1 MVPYENAI
9 LTKAEVGLT
18 HQCHDITPETDKG
31 TTRHN
36 QQRANANSRAMK
48 SSYNKEA
55 PRLHTRW
62 AKRLTWI
69 IAIAWVLSI
78 SVSLVWNWQQLD
90 RTAVA
95 LAANEARASFQKDL
109 VYRRWAAMQG
119 GVYVPPSE
127 NTPPN
132 PFLAHLPNRDLTTT
146 DGKKLTLVNPAYMTR
161 QVHELG
167 MEQYGVQGHITS
179 LKPIRPKNAADPW
192 ETHALKAFESGA
204 NEISSI
210 EQMKDGTFLRLMR
223 PLVTEQSCLKCH
235 ASQGYKA
242 GEIRGGISVSVPMGP
257 YVNATRGTQKA
268 LASAHGTAGL
278 LGLVFLFVAGSR
290 LRRSERALW
299 ESEERFRQLVES
311 APTPIM
317 AHQDGRFVLVNA
329 ATVTLFGARAS
340 DELIGTPIID
350 RVHPDCRTLVRE
362 RIGQMISTGGS
373 VPLIEERL
381 LRMDGSIIDAEVVA
395 TSFVH
400 QGKPTVQI
408 VIRDITER
416 KRVEADLLHHKAQL
430 EAIYNSAPIMMCL
443 VNEQG
448 QIERMNRAMAE
459 LAGPLA
465 SERKQLKPGEVLG
478 CINALTTSE
487 GCGSSPNCIDCP
499 LKIAIQK
506 TLQTG
511 VVQNQVEASIQVTRE
526 GGKHTMVVS
535 ASTTTLRLGKELK
548 LLLCFQDITQQRQ
561 LEQQLQQ
568 VQKMEAI
575 GQLAGGVAHDFNNM
589 LAAIM
594 MNLSLLQG
602 NSSLDMESNQLL
614 LELMDSAKRAA
625 RLTRQL
631 LMFSRRA
638 SMEIRS
644 LDLNELV
651 TNLLKMLHRLIGE
664 NIELRFD
671 RCSGLPT
678 VQADPGMIEQVLMNL
693 CLNSRDAMPRGGTL
707 TIVLESIEIDEA
719 RAKKHAEGR
728 VGTYVCLSVAD
739 TGIGMDNSTLE
750 RIFQPFFTTKE
761 VGKGTG
767 LGLATVH
774 GIIGQHRGWIEVES
788 QLGHGTRFYVF
799 IPAVKTKTESPELAD
814 KSTLFRGHE
823 TILLV
828 EDDVNLLQVTKR
840 SLQLLG
846 YQVLEA
852 SNATEALSVWN
863 QHSLR
868 IDLLITDMIMPGEMT
883 GGELAN
889 KLRELKPSLKVI
901 VVSGYTFGLEVTEN
915 SAIQG
920 QQIHHLQKPYQIE
933 DLSRFIRTCLGVLIF
948 PE

>member
-1 MVPYENAI
+1 
-9 LTKAEVGLT
+9 
-18 HQCHDITPETDKG
+18 
-31 TTRHN
+31 
-36 QQRANANSRAMK
+36 MK
-48 SSYNKEA
+48 SSHNKEF

-62 AKRLTWI
+62 ANRLTWI
-69 IAIAWVLSI
+69 IAVAWVLSI
-78 SVSLVWNWQQLD
+78 SVSLVWNWQQLG

-109 VYRRWAAMQG
+109 VYRRWAALQG

-127 NTPPN
+127 KTPPN
-132 PFLAHLPNRDLTTT
+132 PYLAHLPNRDLTTT

-167 MEQYGVQGHITS
+167 MEQYGVRGHITS
-179 LKPIRPKNAADPW
+179 LKPIRPENAADPW
-192 ETHALKAFESGA
+192 ETRALQAFESGA
-204 NEISSI
+204 KEISSI
-210 EQMKDGTFLRLMR
+210 EKINDGTFLRLMR

-242 GEIRGGISVSVPMGP
+242 GEVRGGISVSVPMGP
-257 YVNATRGTQKA
+257 YVAATRGTQQA
-268 LASAHGTAGL
+268 LASAHGIAGL

-290 LRRSERALW
+290 LRRSEAALW
-299 ESEERFRQLVES
+299 ESEERYRQLVES

-317 AHQDGRFVLVNA
+317 AHQDGRFALVNA

-340 DELIGTPIID
+340 DELIGTPVID
-350 RVHPDCRTLVRE
+350 RVHPDFRTLVRE
-362 RIGQMISTGGS
+362 RIEQMTSTGGS
-373 VPLIEERL
+373 VPLIEEKL

-416 KRVEADLLHHKAQL
+416 KRVEADLLRHKAQL
-430 EAIYNSAPIMMCL
+430 EAIYDSTPIMMCL
-443 VNEQG
+443 LNEQG

-459 LAGPLA
+459 LAKPLA
-465 SERKQLKPGEVLG
+465 SDGKQLRPSEVLG
-478 CINALTTSE
+478 CINALTAQE
-487 GCGSSPNCIDCP
+487 GCGSSQNCIDCP
-499 LKIAIQK
+499 LKLAIQK

-511 VVQNQVEASIQVTRE
+511 SVQNQVEASIQLAGK
-526 GGKHTMVVS
+526 GGKRTMVVS
-535 ASTTTLRLGKELK
+535 ASTTTLRLGNELK

-568 VQKMEAI
+568 VQKLEAI

-602 NSSLDMESNQLL
+602 NPSLDMEGKQLL
-614 LELMDSAKRAA
+614 LELMDSTKRSA

-638 SMEIRS
+638 SMEIQN
-644 LDLNELV
+644 LNLNELV

-664 NIELRFD
+664 NIDLRFE
-671 RCSGLPT
+671 RCPGLPA
-678 VQADPGMIEQVLMNL
+678 VQADSGMMEQVLMNL
-693 CLNSRDAMPRGGTL
+693 CLNARDAMPRGGTL
-707 TIVLESIEIDEA
+707 TIALGSVEIDK
-719 RAKKHAEGR
+719 AKAKEHAEGR
-728 VGTYVCLSVAD
+728 VGAYVCLSVTD
-739 TGIGMDNSTLE
+739 TGIGMDKSTLD

-774 GIIGQHRGWIEVES
+774 GIVGQHQGWIDVES
-788 QLGHGTRFYVF
+788 QVGQGTRFRVF
-799 IPAVKTKTESPELAD
+799 IPATKSTAGSSEFVD
-814 KSTLFRGHE
+814 KSTLFKGHE

-828 EDDVNLLQVTKR
+828 EDEVNLLRVTKR
-840 SLQLLG
+840 SLQILG

-852 SNATEALSVWN
+852 SNATEALRVWN
-863 QHSLR
+863 QHGSG
-868 IDLLITDMIMPGEMT
+868 IDLLITDLIMPGEMT
-883 GGELAN
+883 GVELAN
-889 KLRELKPSLKVI
+889 NLREVKPNLKVV
-901 VVSGYTFGLEVTEN
+901 VVSGYTFGHEVNEK

-920 QQIHHLQKPYQIE
+920 QQILHLQKPYQIE
-933 DLSRFIRTCLGVLIF
+933 DLSRIIRTCLDVGII